1 MKVVFRYLFN
11 TGHGVL
17 VCQLMTSVMSL
28 LGMCECIPK
37 RMGGICFIAW
47 LASLVLVAVMVPVSL
62 FRRRWD
68 WAAMQLFGG
77 LLLFILVVAIMVR
90 LSFVNME
97 HFSVEDQPWQRSK
110 ISKAIPFSVESRLSN
125 PWFGEYDRRLVFK
138 SGKRVDL
145 WGDGTF
151 AVYVLDTGEFYLVEN
166 VSSTRSR
173 SEYRVDVANETVFSR
188 SGESVWRLVSQ
199 PVQVKT
205 GLFSYSF
212 DDFDRKTDTRELGA
226 RRFVGRITHDGDVKL
241 GGTEPVFKD
250 E

>member
-1 MKVVFRYLFN
+1 M
-11 TGHGVL
+11 
-17 VCQLMTSVMSL
+17 
-28 LGMCECIPK
+28 
-37 RMGGICFIAW
+37 
-47 LASLVLVAVMVPVSL
+47 
-62 FRRRWD
+62 
-68 WAAMQLFGG
+68 
-77 LLLFILVVAIMVR
+77 
-90 LSFVNME
+90 
-97 HFSVEDQPWQRSK
+97 
-110 ISKAIPFSVESRLSN
+110 
-125 PWFGEYDRRLVFK
+125 
-138 SGKRVDL
+138 
-145 WGDGTF
+145 
-151 AVYVLDTGEFYLVEN
+151 LDTGEFYLVEN

-250 E
+250 ECR

>member
-1 MKVVFRYLFN
+1 MKAVFGYLFN

-145 WGDGTF
+145 WGD
-151 AVYVLDTGEFYLVEN
+151 LVHEQ
-166 VSSTRSR
+166 
-173 SEYRVDVANETVFSR
+173 
-188 SGESVWRLVSQ
+188 SGE
-199 PVQVKT
+199 
-205 GLFSYSF
+205 
-212 DDFDRKTDTRELGA
+212 
-226 RRFVGRITHDGDVKL
+226 
-241 GGTEPVFKD
+241 
-250 E
+250 